1 MVPSGPACGDGKLN
15 QPSEECD
22 DNNSVPGDGCNGICK
37 VEPNFTCPTPGQPCI
52 PTFKCGNG
60 KIEPGEVC
68 DDGNT
73 LANDGC
79 SADCTVQ
86 SASYI
91 CPTPGQP
98 CTRVDFCG
106 DKRVKG
112 DENCD
117 DGNRLGLPGS
127 WQSLQT
133 CQCLRGRDP
142 ERRRAMRRWQHQ
154 GRRRLFGRLQVH
166 GVGLPMSHA
175 RQALPGH
182 EQVWR
187 RNRHRY

>member
-1 MVPSGPACGDGKLN
+1 MPAQYRLPVLLSLALATILGCTNQATVSPTTYSSGGTTTGGNTVVGGNTSIINTIANGGTGGSSSAANPCLGPNPPSNCHMVPSGPACGDGLIN

-22 DNNSVPGDGCNGICK
+22 DHNSVPGDGCNGICK

-73 LANDGC
+73 IANDGC

-91 CPTPGQP
+91 CPTPGQ
-98 CTRVDFCG
+98 
-106 DKRVKG
+106 
-112 DENCD
+112 
-117 DGNRLGLPGS
+117 
-127 WQSLQT
+127 
-133 CQCLRGRDP
+133 
-142 ERRRAMRRWQHQ
+142 M
-154 GRRRLFGRLQVH
+154 
-166 GVGLPMSHA
+166 
-175 RQALPGH
+175 
-182 EQVWR
+182 
-187 RNRHRY
+187 